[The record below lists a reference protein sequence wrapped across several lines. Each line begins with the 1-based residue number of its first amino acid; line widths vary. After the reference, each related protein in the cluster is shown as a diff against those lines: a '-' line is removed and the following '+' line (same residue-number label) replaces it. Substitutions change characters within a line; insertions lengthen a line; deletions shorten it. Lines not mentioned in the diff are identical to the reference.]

1 MVREAHNYIR
11 NCKANDVEVDE
22 KVKMEI
28 LMKGWEDN
36 MEALRVHIDILSR
49 YPRPL
54 SNLEKKKMKTT
65 VEREELNNLAQK
77 MYGGDDSDEDI

>member
-1 MVREAHNYIR
+1 MR
-11 NCKANDVEVDE
+11 NCKANDVEVDD

-28 LMKGWEDN
+28 LSKGWEDN
-36 MEALRVHIDILSR
+36 LPALRVHVDILNR

-65 VEREELNNLAQK
+65 VEREELNGYAQK

>member
-1 MVREAHNYIR
+1 MRDCR
-11 NCKANDVEVDE
+11 ANDVEVDD

-28 LMKGWEDN
+28 LSKGWEDN
-36 MEALRVHIDILSR
+36 LPALRVHVDILSR

-54 SNLEKKKMKTT
+54 SNLEKKKMKTKA
-65 VEREELNNLAQK
+65 EREELNGDAQK